1 MKTLKNVLIGM
12 LLIVPLL
19 LPVRSRAGGF
29 TDWLHGFFQQR
40 APENHQVQPSGAND
54 RFRSV
59 NDRYR
64 SYDPYAYRNGRPG
77 DANSVPIDGG
87 LVILLA
93 AGLLFGAKKMYDQK
107 TRLAAEVKR

>member
-1 MKTLKNVLIGM
+1 MKTFKNVLIGM
-12 LLIVPLL
+12 LLMVPLL
-19 LPVRSRAGGF
+19 LPVSSRAGGF
-29 TDWLHGFFQQR
+29 TDWLHGFFQQH
-40 APENHQVQPSGAND
+40 PENHQMQPTGADD
-54 RFRSV
+54 RFRSA

-64 SYDPYAYRNGRPG
+64 SYDPYAYRNRRPG

>member
-1 MKTLKNVLIGM
+1 MKTFKNVLLGM

-29 TDWLHGFFQQR
+29 TDWLHNLFQQR
-40 APENHQVQPSGAND
+40 PENHQSQPAGAND

-59 NDRYR
+59 DNRYR
-64 SYDPYAYRNGRPG
+64 QYDPYAYRNGRPG
-77 DANSVPIDGG
+77 DANSVPINGG

-93 AGLLFGAKKMYDQK
+93 AGLFFGAKKMYDQK
-107 TRLAAEVKR
+107 TRIAAEVKR